1 MPPSDPPEI
10 QVVDLLGTGPG
21 RAGFVEHHALWD
33 DAEYAAAAQTLR
45 VIDEHGI
52 ELVRVAFADPH
63 GILRGKTLTREAFG
77 GALRD
82 GVTAP
87 STLVLKD
94 TAGRTVYPVFESG
107 GGPPGMAGASDIVL
121 VPLPSTF
128 RILPWAPRT
137 AWVLCDIQL
146 PDGSPVPFS
155 ARHLLRRHLSTLAE
169 RGLDV
174 RVGIELEFHVLRA
187 AGEPLDAR
195 LLGQPGQPGEAPV
208 TAPLTP
214 GYQLLSEAALDS
226 VDDLVQT
233 LRAGLVALGLPLKS
247 IEAEFGPSQLE
258 VTFGPQAPLRAADDV
273 VLCRSAIKQL
283 CSRHGCH
290 ATFMSRPHMP
300 NLASSGWHLHQSLLG
315 RDEGDNRF
323 MAPAGSDEPLSTVGR
338 GYLAGLLAHARAA
351 SVFTTPTVNGY
362 KRYKPN
368 TLAPDRIV
376 WGEDNKGAMVRTVGG
391 PGDPATR
398 LENRSGEP
406 AANPYLYIASQL
418 VSGLDGID
426 SALDPGRPTDQ
437 PYGAEADRLPGSLME
452 AVAALRADRAFAE
465 RFGAEY
471 VEYFITLKEAEVQ
484 RFLAAVT
491 DWEQR
496 EYFSLY

>member
-1 MPPSDPPEI
+1 MPPSE
-10 QVVDLLGTGPG
+10 VVDLLGTGPG
-21 RAGFVEHHALWD
+21 RAGFIERHALWD
-33 DAEYAAAAQTLR
+33 DAEYAAAAQALR

-52 ELVRVAFADPH
+52 ELVRVAFPDQH
-63 GILRGKTLTREAFG
+63 GVLRGKALTREAFG

-107 GGPPGMAGASDIVL
+107 GGPAGMAGASDIVL

-128 RILPWAPRT
+128 RILPWASRT

-146 PDGSPVPFS
+146 PDGAPVPFS
-155 ARHLLRRHLSTLAE
+155 SRHLLRRHLSDLAE
-169 RGLDV
+169 RGLDLL
-174 RVGIELEFHVLRA
+174 VGIELEFHVLRA
-187 AGEPLDAR
+187 AGEELDPQR
-195 LLGQPGQPGEAPV
+195 LGQPGQPGEAPGAV
-208 TAPLTP
+208 PLTP

-226 VDDLVQT
+226 VDELVQA
-233 LRAGLVALGLPLKS
+233 LRDGLVALGLPLRS

-300 NLASSGWHLHQSLLG
+300 NLASSGWHLHQCLLG

-323 MAPAGSDEPLSTVGR
+323 MAPDEPLSAVGR

-362 KRYKPN
+362 KRYKPY

-376 WGEDNKGAMVRTVGG
+376 WGEDNKGAMVRTIGG

-426 SALDPGRPTDQ
+426 SGLDPGRPTDR
-437 PYGAEADRLPGSLME
+437 PYGADADRLPTSLMD
-452 AVAALRADRAFAE
+452 AIAALRSDRAFAE

-471 VEYFITLKEAEVQ
+471 VEYVLTLKEAEAQ
-484 RFLAAVT
+484 RYLAAVT

>member
-1 MPPSDPPEI
+1 MANSEI
-10 QVVDLLGTGPG
+10 RVVDLLGTGPG
-21 RAGFVEHHALWD
+21 RAGFIERHALWD
-33 DAEYAAAAQTLR
+33 DAEYAAAAQALR

-52 ELVRVAFADPH
+52 ELVRVAFPDQH
-63 GILRGKTLTREAFG
+63 GVLRGKALTREAFG

-82 GVTAP
+82 GITAP

-107 GGPPGMAGASDIVL
+107 GGPAGMAGASDMVL

-146 PDGSPVPFS
+146 PDGAPVPFS
-155 ARHLLRRHLSTLAE
+155 SRHLLRRHLRELAE
-169 RGLDV
+169 RGLDLL
-174 RVGIELEFHVLRA
+174 VGIELEFHVLRA
-187 AGEPLDAR
+187 AGGELDPQR
-195 LLGQPGQPGEAPV
+195 LGQPGRPGEAPDTV
-208 TAPLTP
+208 PLTP

-226 VDDLVQT
+226 VDELVQV
-233 LRAGLVALGLPLKS
+233 LRDGLVALGLPLRS

-290 ATFMSRPHMP
+290 ATFMARPHMP
-300 NLASSGWHLHQSLLG
+300 NLASSGWHLHQCLLG

-323 MAPAGSDEPLSTVGR
+323 MAPDEPLSAVGR

-362 KRYKPN
+362 KRYKPY

-376 WGEDNKGAMVRTVGG
+376 WGEDNKGAMVRTIGG

-426 SALDPGRPTDQ
+426 SGLDPGRPTDR
-437 PYGAEADRLPGSLME
+437 PYGADADRLPTSLMD
-452 AVAALRADRAFAE
+452 AIAALRADRAFAE

-471 VEYFITLKEAEVQ
+471 VEYVLTLKEAEAQ
-484 RFLAAVT
+484 RYLAAVT

>member
-1 MPPSDPPEI
+1 MT

-21 RAGFVEHHALWD
+21 RAGFIERHALWD

-52 ELVRVAFADPH
+52 ELIRVAFADQH
-63 GILRGKTLTREAFG
+63 GVLRGKTLTREAFG
-77 GALRD
+77 GALRN
-82 GVTAP
+82 GITAP

-107 GGPPGMAGASDIVL
+107 GGPAGMAGASDIVL
-121 VPLPSTF
+121 VPLPTTF
-128 RILPWAPRT
+128 RILSWSPRT
-137 AWVLCDIQL
+137 AWVLCDIHL

-155 ARHLLRRHLSTLAE
+155 ARHLLRGHLDALAE
-169 RGLDV
+169 RGLEL
-174 RVGIELEFHVLRA
+174 RVGIELEFHVFRA
-187 AGEPLDAR
+187 AGAPLDA
-195 LLGQPGQPGEAPV
+195 LQLGQPGLPAAAPEA
-208 TAPLTP
+208 TPLTT
-214 GYQLLSEAALDS
+214 GYQLLSEGALDS
-226 VDDLVQT
+226 VDELVHV
-233 LRAGLVALGLPLKS
+233 LRDGLVALGLPLNS
-247 IEAEFGPSQLE
+247 IEVEFGPSQLE

-283 CSRHGCH
+283 CARHGYH
-290 ATFMSRPHMP
+290 ATFMARPHMP

-323 MAPAGSDEPLSTVGR
+323 MGSGEDEALSAVALS
-338 GYLAGLLAHARAA
+338 YLAGLLAHARAA
-351 SVFTTPTVNGY
+351 AVFTTPTITGY
-362 KRYKPN
+362 KRFKPYS
-368 TLAPDRIV
+368 LAPDRIV
-376 WGEDNKGAMVRTVGG
+376 WGEDNKGAMVRAIGG

-418 VSGLDGID
+418 VAGLDGID
-426 SALDPGRPTDQ
+426 SALAPGRPTDQ
-437 PYGAEADRLPGSLME
+437 PYGEAADRLPGSLME
-452 AVAALRADRAFAE
+452 AVAALREDRAFAE
-465 RFGAEY
+465 RFGADY
-471 VEYFITLKEAEVQ
+471 VDYFIRLKEAEIQ
-484 RFLAAVT
+484 RFLSAVT

>member
-1 MPPSDPPEI
+1 MPPSE
-10 QVVDLLGTGPG
+10 VVDLLGTGPG
-21 RAGFVEHHALWD
+21 RAGFIERHALWD
-33 DAEYAAAAQTLR
+33 DAEYAAAAQALR

-52 ELVRVAFADPH
+52 ELVRVAFPDQH
-63 GILRGKTLTREAFG
+63 GVLRGKALTREAFG

-107 GGPPGMAGASDIVL
+107 GGPAGMAGASDIVL

-146 PDGSPVPFS
+146 PDGAPVPFS
-155 ARHLLRRHLSTLAE
+155 SRHLLRRHLSDLAE
-169 RGLDV
+169 RGLDLL
-174 RVGIELEFHVLRA
+174 VGIELEFHVLRA
-187 AGEPLDAR
+187 AGEELDPQR
-195 LLGQPGQPGEAPV
+195 LGQPGQPGEAPGAV
-208 TAPLTP
+208 PLTP

-226 VDDLVQT
+226 VDELVQA
-233 LRAGLVALGLPLKS
+233 LRDGLVALGLPLRS

-300 NLASSGWHLHQSLLG
+300 NLASSGWHLHQCLLG

-323 MAPAGSDEPLSTVGR
+323 MAPDEPLSALGR

-362 KRYKPN
+362 KRYKPY

-376 WGEDNKGAMVRTVGG
+376 WGEDNKGAMVRTIGG

-426 SALDPGRPTDQ
+426 SGLDPGRPTDR
-437 PYGAEADRLPGSLME
+437 PYGADADRLPTSLMD
-452 AVAALRADRAFAE
+452 AIAALRADRAFAE

-471 VEYFITLKEAEVQ
+471 VEYVLTLKEAEAQ
-484 RFLAAVT
+484 RYLAAVT

>member
-1 MPPSDPPEI
+1 MPPSDGQRVE
-10 QVVDLLGTGPG
+10 VVDLLGTGPG
-21 RAGFVEHHALWD
+21 RAGFIERHALWD
-33 DAEYAAAAQTLR
+33 DAEYAAAAQALR

-52 ELVRVAFADPH
+52 ELVRVAFPDQH
-63 GILRGKTLTREAFG
+63 GVLRGKTLTREALA
-77 GALRD
+77 GALRE
-82 GVTAP
+82 GITAP

-107 GGPPGMAGASDIVL
+107 GGPVGMAGASDIVL

-128 RILPWAPRT
+128 RILPWSPRT

-155 ARHLLRRHLSTLAE
+155 SRHLLRGHLASLAG
-169 RGLDV
+169 RGLDL

-187 AGEPLDAR
+187 SGNGLDA
-195 LLGQPGQPGEAPV
+195 LQLGQPGQPGEAP
-208 TAPLTP
+208 AASPLTP

-226 VDDLVQT
+226 VDDLVQV
-233 LRAGLVALGLPLKS
+233 LRDGLVALGLPLRS

-258 VTFGPQAPLRAADDV
+258 VTFGPQPPLRAADDV

-283 CSRHGCH
+283 CARHGCH

-323 MAPAGSDEPLSTVGR
+323 MAPAGSDESLSAVGR
-338 GYLAGLLAHARAA
+338 SYLAGLLAHARAA

-362 KRYKPN
+362 KRFKPFS
-368 TLAPDRIV
+368 LAPDRIV
-376 WGEDNKGAMVRTVGG
+376 WGEDNKGAMVRSVGG

-426 SALDPGRPTDQ
+426 SALEPGLPTDR
-437 PYGAEADRLPGSLME
+437 PYGADADRLPASLMD
-452 AVAALRADRAFAE
+452 AVAALRADTTFAE
-465 RFGAEY
+465 RFSSGY
-471 VEYFITLKEAEVQ
+471 VDYFIKLKEAEVQ
-484 RFLAAVT
+484 RYLAAVT

>member
-1 MPPSDPPEI
+1 MTE
-10 QVVDLLGTGPG
+10 VVDLLGTGPG
-21 RAGFVEHHALWD
+21 RAGFIERHALWD

-52 ELVRVAFADPH
+52 ELIRLAFADQH
-63 GILRGKTLTREAFG
+63 GVLRGKTMTRDAFSS
-77 GALRD
+77 ALRD
-82 GVTAP
+82 GIMAP

-94 TAGRTVYPVFESG
+94 TAGRTVYPIFESG
-107 GGPPGMAGASDIVL
+107 GGPAGMAGASDIVL
-121 VPLPSTF
+121 VPLPTMF
-128 RILPWAPRT
+128 RILSWSSRT
-137 AWVLCDIQL
+137 AWVLCDIHL

-155 ARHLLRRHLSTLAE
+155 ARHLLRGHLDALAA
-169 RGLDV
+169 RGLEL
-174 RVGIELEFHVLRA
+174 RVGIELEFHVFRA
-187 AGEPLDAR
+187 AGTPLDAR
-195 LLGQPGQPGEAPV
+195 LLGRPGQPGKAPEG
-208 TAPLTP
+208 TPLTP

-226 VDDLVQT
+226 VDDLVQV
-233 LRAGLVALGLPLKS
+233 LRDGIVALGLPLRS
-247 IEAEFGPSQLE
+247 IEVEFGPSQLE
-258 VTFGPQAPLRAADDV
+258 VTFGPQTPLRAADDV

-283 CSRHGCH
+283 CSRHGYH
-290 ATFMSRPHMP
+290 ATFMARPNMP

-323 MAPAGSDEPLSTVGR
+323 MATDEPLSAVAL
-338 GYLAGLLAHARAA
+338 GYLGGLLAHARAA
-351 SVFTTPTVNGY
+351 SVFTTPTITGY
-362 KRYKPN
+362 KRFKPYS
-368 TLAPDRIV
+368 LAPDRVV
-376 WGEDNKGAMVRTVGG
+376 WGEDNKGAMVRAIGG

-437 PYGAEADRLPGSLME
+437 PYGEAADRLPASLMD
-452 AVAALRADRAFAE
+452 AVAALRADRVFAE
-465 RFGAEY
+465 RFGADY
-471 VEYFITLKEAEVQ
+471 VDYFIRLKEAEIQ
-484 RFLAAVT
+484 RYLAAVT